1 MLEGVGEEAG
11 EAERMFTDLS
21 ISIGT
26 SVPDEVEIQGDKLFL
41 RYPSI
46 EAAISVMEHVKAE
59 VTLGSR
65 KVKVQ
70 YFPIRKVD
78 ANVAYDWYCE
88 KCDYKNFGRR
98 GRCYRCEAEKAPT
111 CRLSYS
117 TQPAIRPFREE
128 SAQNCSLMLRGAAIT
143 EVEESTLLEIFEAF
157 APVRD
162 VRQIKNKLTGAFKD
176 FAFIEFYSPEE
187 TSVAFREA
195 N

>member
-1 MLEGVGEEAG
+1 VGDAAG

-26 SVPDEVEIQGDKLFL
+26 SVPDEVESQGDKLFL

-59 VTLGSR
+59 VTLGGR

-70 YFPIRKVD
+70 YFPVRKVD
-78 ANVAYDWYCE
+78 LNVVYDWYCE
-88 KCDYKNFGRR
+88 KCDYKNFARR
-98 GRCYRCEAEKAPT
+98 GRCYRCEAEKVPT

-128 SAQNCSLMLRGAAIT
+128 SAQNCSLMLRG
-143 EVEESTLLEIFEAF
+143 
-157 APVRD
+157 PV
-162 VRQIKNKLTGAFKD
+162 VT
-176 FAFIEFYSPEE
+176 
-187 TSVAFREA
+187 
-195 N
+195 